1 MFLPL
6 LPLLLACEPQLPE
19 TASAPPLLLA
29 RHPETLIGL
38 ELSPGNRPGARPAP
52 ERLTLEGP
60 VEECW
65 RDGDRAAFCLPL
77 PFDQVFYG
85 HSNRDAPAGMELL
98 DAEGAPLPYRLDRSA
113 RPDDL
118 TWRVRPG
125 QLELRPPEGQPLP
138 PLSQL
143 SLRYPP
149 SAAWENSLD
158 PATSGLEG
166 AEHALRE
173 VTLQDVTRHGA
184 LLPAPARA
192 RWRVE
197 VPRGAVFEAEAR
209 VLPPAVDQGFRS
221 DGVTATLRLHTQ
233 EATRELVTLAVGPD
247 HWLELR
253 ADLAP
258 WAGQRVELEL
268 TVDPGAHADLD
279 YLFVAHPTVYCPS
292 RRPRQVVLIFADTLR
307 RDHLGLH
314 GYPRGTSPVI
324 DAWSDRAVVFDDA
337 RATSSWTLP
346 STRALLTGM
355 PQGAWGQTEPL
366 QVRLGRAGFT
376 TGAFVANAFLTHAFG
391 MGTGWE
397 HYEYDLLAGA
407 GEQVDRALA
416 FLEDH
421 AQRDAMVM
429 VQLMDPHMP
438 YREPAAFQGR
448 WSGEEPDW
456 LAGKINRR
464 DLREMRLRDE
474 QRATAREYLV
484 GRYDQNIRY
493 LDHELARLLAHLDE
507 DAVVVFFS
515 DHGEEFF
522 EHDSVEHGHTLY
534 DELLRVPLIIAG
546 PGLPPGRVDTPV
558 SLLDLTPTLL
568 DLLQVDPEAR
578 LLGRSLLP
586 LALGDPRALEAFAA
600 RPLFFGDLLYGNEAW
615 GVRAPVG
622 LKWISTGGTQK
633 LFDLHSDPN
642 EQANLARQAGAG
654 LERFPPLLAEAL
666 DREVQPVW
674 RLSGRG
680 DQRIVRDFPGQVELS
695 HPAGLARVWH
705 PLNLTGDMAE
715 PKLDGDRL
723 TLERSEGRFLPR
735 ETFVQPAGDPLDPT
749 GATLVV
755 SAGESRWESTRS
767 EDARPPEASRAS
779 RQVLLSAGKREAH
792 FQLSLHWAPVPYDE
806 EQGMEPS
813 DGSIGAHLEA
823 LGYVDG

>member
-534 DELLRVPLIIAG
+534 DELLRVPLVLKA
-546 PGLPPGRVDTPV
+546 PGLGPSRIDTPV
-558 SLLDLTPTLL
+558 SLLDVTPTLL
-568 DLLQVDPEAR
+568 DLLDIDPTGQ
-578 LLGRSLLP
+578 LQGRSLVA
-586 LALGDPRALEAFAA
+586 LARGDQASRDELSQ
-600 RPLFFGDLLYGNEAW
+600 RPLFFGGLLYDDEAW
-615 GVRAPVG
+615 GVRSPAG
-622 LKWISTGGTQK
+622 LKWVARDGTQA
-633 LFDLHSDPN
+633 LYDLVSDPR
-642 EQANLARQAGAG
+642 ETTNLAKQPGVQ
-654 LERFPPLLAEAL
+654 LERFPPLLAQAL
-666 DREVQPVW
+666 GREVVPVW
-674 RLSGRG
+674 RLMGRG
-680 DQRIVRDFPGQVELS
+680 GSRVVRNVDGSLELR
-695 HPAGLARVWH
+695 HPAGLLEAWH
-705 PLNLTGDMAE
+705 PPSLTGDMAE
-715 PKLDGDRL
+715 TVVEDGALVVRAG
-723 TLERSEGRFLPR
+723 EGLFLPR
-735 ETFVQPAGDPLDPT
+735 EIFVRPAGDPYDALGLELSISSGQRSWSRSLDDPRR
-749 GATLVV
+749 GRLVHDAHRR
-755 SAGESRWESTRS
+755 SFLTAGQHLSRY
-767 EDARPPEASRAS
+767 D
-779 RQVLLSAGKREAH
+779 VN
-792 FQLSLHWAPVPYDE
+792 LHWAPLPYPDAAGIE
-806 EQGMEPS
+806 SGGGTI
-813 DGSIGAHLEA
+813 DDHLKA
-823 LGYVDG
+823 LGYIDD